1 MSLAA
6 VLVLAAALVGLGLW
20 GALSQQAVVMVLMG
34 VELMLNGVM
43 VAAGGFWALSAG
55 GRPEGQVL
63 VVAVMA
69 VMAVEMAVGFAVL
82 VALYRARQVDMTDG
96 LDSLG
101 G

>member
-1 MSLAA
+1 MSLEA

-20 GALSQQAVVMVLMG
+20 GALSQQAIVMVLMG

-43 VAAGGFWALSAG
+43 VAAGAFWAYSGA

-63 VVAVMA
+63 VVVVMA

-82 VALYRARQVDMTDG
+82 VALYRARQVDMTEG
-96 LDSLG
+96 LDSMG